1 MSDDDYQESE
11 ADEFKSVFE
20 IPRTYSGLLDDVVDR
35 YKITPEI
42 DETFFNRSILR
53 NLFFSGQIYL
63 NDGYLVNHPS
73 SFRQIMDENSVLNS
87 MLGKGFIQ
95 LLVRKKD
102 PVAFAKNPEHM
113 ASRGVASF
121 AKLVD
126 DPDWPQ
132 IRRRL
137 HDWAEGHYAYG
148 RVMPWPNFQMH
159 VGFRKLFARIFD
171 KSLDD
176 LGLDGIDGF
185 NLLEFQE
192 LYESHGA
199 YDFGPRTAAEG
210 AAQVLVERGRI
221 LRGSVP
227 LIMDIANQ
235 CYHYNFA
242 MCLTQATGQPV
253 IADTTIGLAFEDI
266 LELDQVVETEVLNTP
281 VLAVPEK
288 FPVNNGL
295 IFESFLNPGSK
306 ANRAKHEFLGEME
319 KLFKPGSNQSA
330 RQQAKAVR
338 EASEQYRRF
347 LIEHFQDKVGLSD
360 WEPRKS
366 SIITFGLG
374 KLGGAF
380 GADNVMLAAN
390 LASSNRAS
398 SFIHRMT
405 RPLRERILDVA
416 FDPNSG
422 MQKRF
427 RFTVGD
433 IQPRFASL
441 AFNREAVANH
451 TVNIPANEV

>member
-1 MSDDDYQESE
+1 M
-11 ADEFKSVFE
+11 
-20 IPRTYSGLLDDVVDR
+20 
-35 YKITPEI
+35 
-42 DETFFNRSILR
+42 
-53 NLFFSGQIYL
+53 
-63 NDGYLVNHPS
+63 
-73 SFRQIMDENSVLNS
+73 
-87 MLGKGFIQ
+87 
-95 LLVRKKD
+95 
-102 PVAFAKNPEHM
+102 
-113 ASRGVASF
+113 
-121 AKLVD
+121 
-126 DPDWPQ
+126 
-132 IRRRL
+132 
-137 HDWAEGHYAYG
+137 
-148 RVMPWPNFQMH
+148 
-159 VGFRKLFARIFD
+159 
-171 KSLDD
+171 
-176 LGLDGIDGF
+176 
-185 NLLEFQE
+185 
-192 LYESHGA
+192 
-199 YDFGPRTAAEG
+199 
-210 AAQVLVERGRI
+210 LVERGRI